1 MGKVLLDL
9 AVSLDGYID
18 GPDGADVGLYDWYAA
33 TSGSP
38 AIPRR
43 GAARGGPGLTSVELS
58 GDGWPWDGPA

>member
-1 MGKVLLDL
+1 MGKVLLHL

-18 GPDGADVGLYDWYAA
+18 GPDGADVGLYDWYAV

-43 GAARGGPGLTSVELS
+43 GGRVAAQG
-58 GDGWPWDGPA
+58 